1 MLAELKGSPKQIA
14 WAKSIR
20 TGRLSRWKTADPI
33 VFKRIEPNL
42 NGETSA
48 KWWIDYR
55 ESDLGAILSN
65 IQGSSSGKVFAK
77 PAVFKTPVQS
87 TEIKN
92 YIATDGDGGI
102 TRYVGELRDVVTG
115 VVVVDPDCPF

>member
-20 TGRLSRWKTADPI
+20 AERLSRWKTADPI

-55 ESDLGAILSN
+55 DSDLGAILSN
-65 IQGSSSGKVFAK
+65 IQGSSSGKVIAK

-87 TEIKN
+87 TEKKTF
-92 YIATDGDGGI
+92 IAAGGDGGI

-115 VVVVDPDCPF
+115 AVVVDPDCPF